1 MEKSPIFLG
10 AVGGVDGQ
18 TGVSLALNAEHAR
31 QRRALGYLFTNS
43 ALRQFENL
51 MKIQVEKFIAVLGQM
66 ADEKQPADLSSWCR
80 YRLSSDFTCD
90 LTDETYRHLPC
101 FRCYGRSL
109 LRRTIWM
116 PRTGIGHRVVHICH
130 QCLCGSGTYNCP
142 IRHLLFSQGIS
153 FSDQPPGI

>member
-66 ADEKQPADLSSWCR
+66 ADEKQPADLSSWCKH
-80 YRLSSDFTCD
+80 RLSYGITRD
-90 LTDETYRHLPC
+90 LD
-101 FRCYGRSL
+101 
-109 LRRTIWM
+109 
-116 PRTGIGHRVVHICH
+116 
-130 QCLCGSGTYNCP
+130 
-142 IRHLLFSQGIS
+142 
-153 FSDQPPGI
+153 